1 LPYFWGLILKFG
13 LYLIVLK
20 NKGSRRKKRLGSY
33 PYLSVILSIT
43 LALFVIGLFGLLF
56 IHSQKLSEYIKEQM
70 EVQIYLENQ
79 LSENRK
85 IAIQK
90 TLANKDFTL
99 VKENKA
105 QVTFISKD
113 QALEDFSL
121 KAGENPE
128 EFLGHN
134 PLRDAY
140 ILKLKPEYLD
150 SLQLV
155 QVKSDIESINGVFEV
170 SYMDNIIAD
179 INRNT
184 TKIGLILLGFF
195 VLLLLT
201 VMILINNTIK
211 LALFSQRFLIRS
223 MQLVGATGAF
233 IQKPF
238 LWRSLSHGLLAGVL
252 ASVVLFAL
260 LEYAMV
266 KIPNLDTISDLNKV
280 LLLFSTLVFVGG
292 AIGFFSTFR
301 AIRKYLKMSLDE
313 LY

>member
-1 LPYFWGLILKFG
+1 
-13 LYLIVLK
+13 
-20 NKGSRRKKRLGSY
+20 
-33 PYLSVILSIT
+33 
-43 LALFVIGLFGLLF
+43 
-56 IHSQKLSEYIKEQM
+56 M
-70 EVQIYLENQ
+70 EVQVYLDNQ

-85 IAIQK
+85 INIQK
-90 TLANKDFTL
+90 TLASKEFTL
-99 VKENKA
+99 VKESEP
-105 QVTFISKD
+105 QISFISKQ

-121 KAGENPE
+121 KAGENPQ

-140 ILKLKPEYLD
+140 LIKLRPEFQD

-155 QVKSDIESINGVFEV
+155 KVKQEIESISGVFEV
-170 SYMDNIIAD
+170 SYMDNIISD

-201 VMILINNTIK
+201 VAILINNTIK

-238 LWRSLSHGLLAGVL
+238 LWRSLSHGLVAGLL
-252 ASVVLFAL
+252 ASAVLFGL
-260 LEYAMV
+260 LEYAMI
-266 KIPNLDTISDLNKV
+266 KIPDLSVISDMNKV
-280 LLLFSTLVFVGG
+280 LVLFAGLIFLGG
-292 AIGFFSTFR
+292 LIGFFSTFR
-301 AIRKYLKMSLDE
+301 AIRKYLRMSLDE